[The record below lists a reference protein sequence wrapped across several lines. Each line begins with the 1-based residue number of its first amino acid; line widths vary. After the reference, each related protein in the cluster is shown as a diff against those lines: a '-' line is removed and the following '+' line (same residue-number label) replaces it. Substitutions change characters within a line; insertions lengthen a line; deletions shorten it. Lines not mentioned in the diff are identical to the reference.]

1 MRSVGKVR
9 EKEPEHKRE
18 NEMRR
23 EREACADWL
32 LLSRCLVGPSEAAS
46 LPDTP
51 SVHSRG

>member
-1 MRSVGKVR
+1 MGKVR

-23 EREACADWL
+23 GRERCAEWL

-46 LPDTP
+46 LPDTL
-51 SVHSRG
+51 SAHSRG